1 MGVST
6 KSTQA
11 GQFNQKS
18 RVKPRWQL
26 IHNHQNFVLCPI
38 QLSEL
43 INQHIRVKKVRKEEE
58 RFEKHQKE
66 NHVFT
71 RKQQCHFLQMITTL
85 CMAYCYLSKKK
96 EKRKRPQ
103 WHIVHNYLT
112 HTLYTP
118 FLTPCVGC
126 KHYERLEV
134 VNKLK
139 R

>member
-6 KSTQA
+6 KSTQS

-71 RKQQCHFLQMITTL
+71 RKQQYHFLQMITTL

-96 EKRKRPQ
+96 KKEKDLYGVLCIIISCIHYIHHFSHHVWAANIMRGQRL
-103 WHIVHNYLT
+103 LT
-112 HTLYTP
+112 S
-118 FLTPCVGC
+118 
-126 KHYERLEV
+126 
-134 VNKLK
+134 
-139 R
+139 